1 MKKIALATLLG
12 FSFLVAADDVDT
24 PLKAQYRE
32 LQANNC
38 YCNNPAG
45 VSLVNASQLKP
56 SEKKMNEE
64 ISQMILDAKN
74 EQYLI
79 RAFWI
84 KGLGAEANE
93 FAPQRAFYSNFNYAE
108 KEFGHELEK
117 KNRKKCIALDAEINA
132 INTQI
137 LLAEMKLAELK
148 KSN

>member
-1 MKKIALATLLG
+1 MKKLVLATLL
-12 FSFLVAADDVDT
+12 SFGSLLVTDDVDT

-79 RAFWI
+79 RAF
-84 KGLGAEANE
+84 GLRGLAQKRMNLHRNE
-93 FAPQRAFYSNFNYAE
+93 RFIQI
-108 KEFGHELEK
+108 LTTQK
-117 KNRKKCIALDAEINA
+117 KNLDMN
-132 INTQI
+132 
-137 LLAEMKLAELK
+137 
-148 KSN
+148 

>member
-64 ISQMILDAKN
+64 ISQIILDAKN

-84 KGLGAEANE
+84 KGLGAEAYE
-93 FAPQRAFYSNFNYAE
+93 FAP
-108 KEFGHELEK
+108 
-117 KNRKKCIALDAEINA
+117 
-132 INTQI
+132 
-137 LLAEMKLAELK
+137 
-148 KSN
+148 

>member
-84 KGLGAEANE
+84 RGLEQKRMNLLRKGHFIQTLTM
-93 FAPQRAFYSNFNYAE
+93 P
-108 KEFGHELEK
+108 K
-117 KNRKKCIALDAEINA
+117 KN
-132 INTQI
+132 
-137 LLAEMKLAELK
+137 LAM
-148 KSN
+148 S

>member
-1 MKKIALATLLG
+1 MKKLVLATLL
-12 FSFLVAADDVDT
+12 SFGSLLATDDVDT

-84 KGLGAEANE
+84 IQILTT
-93 FAPQRAFYSNFNYAE
+93 Q
-108 KEFGHELEK
+108 K
-117 KNRKKCIALDAEINA
+117 KNLDMN
-132 INTQI
+132 
-137 LLAEMKLAELK
+137 
-148 KSN
+148 